1 MTNGERRTVAL
12 SSFVLGP
19 SFRTRQGFSP
29 ICSGKHMATTIQ
41 IIMSVVLFL
50 AGVVMLISGLLI
62 IMTREYQEAMRTLSN
77 QSTRLSGKAIGDVG
91 VQAAVEGASQ
101 LLDSI
106 THLIQTAM

>member
-1 MTNGERRTVAL
+1 
-12 SSFVLGP
+12 
-19 SFRTRQGFSP
+19 
-29 ICSGKHMATTIQ
+29 MATTIQ
-41 IIMSVVLFL
+41 IIMTIVLFL

-62 IMTREYQEAMRTLSN
+62 IMTREYQEAMRTLSS

-106 THLIQTAM
+106 TRLIQTAMGTGAFLCLLGTLICGISFWMLSLVHGS

>member
-1 MTNGERRTVAL
+1 MCR
-12 SSFVLGP
+12 
-19 SFRTRQGFSP
+19 
-29 ICSGKHMATTIQ
+29 KYMATTIQ
-41 IIMSVVLFL
+41 IIMTVVLFL

-77 QSTRLSGKAIGDVG
+77 QSTRLSGKAIGDIG

-106 THLIQTAM
+106 TRLIQTAMGTGAFLCLLGTLICGISFWMLSLVHGS